1 MKSFKSFMV
10 LPLILL
16 SACTPKPDPKEE
28 YLKLYANMADY
39 DSYHISGEGE
49 LDMDIPI
56 DPDNPDST
64 IGLTMP
70 FTMDINANG
79 LNQTM
84 NMDLTFTL
92 SIVGQTID
100 YNFYIRDQYVYLDVM
115 GQKGAVP
122 MNETLRTML
131 DSIYTFNDQ
140 LTRDS
145 LDDSNLKMT
154 LTQNQDENIITM
166 IMDMAYFENQME
178 KMTTMFGEENTSFD
192 QIENIEFNIAIH
204 YRNNQITSADING
217 FITISAMPIDVNLTL
232 QFDGYDMTK
241 VVPITPSDYPITPDG
256 TVETT
261 IPFDQMV

>member
-16 SACTPKPDPKEE
+16 SACTTKPDPKEE
-28 YLKLYANMADY
+28 YLNLYANMADY
-39 DSYHISGEGE
+39 DSYHIYGEGN

-56 DPDNPDST
+56 NPDNPDST

-70 FTMDINANG
+70 FTIDINACG
-79 LNQTM
+79 LNQNM
-84 NMDLTFTL
+84 NMDMMFTL

-192 QIENIEFNIAIH
+192 QIENIEFNMAIH

-232 QFDGYDMTK
+232 QFDGYDMTE